1 MGVAF
6 VRNRQLA
13 EVRLTEDLRAEI
25 GNKPSSCIA
34 HAFSGS
40 CLLSSEA
47 KTDPIRFE
55 AFATVQPF
63 SRGLRAGSDY
73 LSKKRHLL

>member
-34 HAFSGS
+34 HAFGE
-40 CLLSSEA
+40 LL
-47 KTDPIRFE
+47 
-55 AFATVQPF
+55 AFQRGKNRSNPF
-63 SRGLRAGSDY
+63 
-73 LSKKRHLL
+73 